1 VGETVMEL
9 FAAALSGF
17 VVGLATHWYL
27 TRKK

>member
-1 VGETVMEL
+1 MEL